1 MKCTISVE
9 KFKKALA
16 AVETLSRKG
25 VLLSVLEKV
34 YVAASGN
41 TLMFYTT
48 NLRSSV
54 FYTVPARVVDE
65 GELLCDGGRILQ
77 ALQHVKDEQCDCTVD
92 GGILHVVTSQVTVDV
107 PLYPKDDFP
116 VPQENT
122 SVNGMQL
129 TVRDFTA
136 MVDGVSFA
144 AAAGEAHPELGNVFI
159 RTTEGN
165 CVAAATDSFRLAETK
180 TKGSHDMFSDGVLV
194 PQPLLAMLTKIM
206 QSFDEK
212 AQCTLSV
219 IDSTLQCTLEN
230 LVVRIQLAQGSFP
243 EYERIMPK
251 STATECVI
259 STSELLSS
267 FKLCG
272 AFSDLFHKVKITI
285 DPKAGTCTI
294 ASQNQGS
301 GSATVVVRAQVKGEA
316 LECMVNA
323 GYIIPFLQRAHTD
336 TIAITSEGNQKPLL
350 MVPHAGKD
358 YRYIIMPISG

>member
-1 MKCTISVE
+1 MKCTVSVE
-9 KFKKALA
+9 KFKKALV

-54 FYTVPARVVDE
+54 FYTVLARVAEE
-65 GELLCDGGRILQ
+65 GELLCDGARILQ
-77 ALQHVKDEQCDCTVD
+77 ALQYVKDEQCECVVD
-92 GGILHVVTSQVTVDV
+92 GGVLRITAAQVTVDV

-122 SVNGMQL
+122 ASDGLKMS
-129 TVRDFTA
+129 VRDCVT
-136 MVDGVSFA
+136 MIDTVSFA

-159 RTTEGN
+159 KTIDGN
-165 CVAAATDSFRLAETK
+165 CVAAATDSFRLAEIK
-180 TKGSHDMFSDGVLV
+180 IKGNHHMFSDGVLV
-194 PQPLLAMLTKIM
+194 PQPLLTMVAKII
-206 QSFDEK
+206 QTFDEK
-212 AQCTLSV
+212 TECTLSV
-219 IDSTLQCTLEN
+219 IDSTLQCTVEN

-243 EYERIMPK
+243 EYERIMPT
-251 STATECVI
+251 SAATECVI

-272 AFSDLFHKVKITI
+272 AFSDVFHKVKLTV
-285 DPKAGTCTI
+285 DPKAGICTI

-301 GSATVVVRAQVKGEA
+301 GSAVVVVRAQIKGSA
-316 LECMVNA
+316 LTCMINA
-323 GYIIPFLQRAHTD
+323 GYVIPFLQRAHTD
-336 TIAITSEGNQKPLL
+336 TVIITSEGDQKPLL
-350 MVPHAGKD
+350 FVPHTGMS